1 MSDYRALFKHSRNY
15 LFANIATKALAFI
28 SIPVYTRLLT
38 VEEYGIV
45 NVLMSVLNIAP
56 ILLTLNLEVA
66 IGRYFFDTDDINDF
80 KRFVGCS
87 IRLAGLSFLVMS
99 LIFIILLPWFSSL
112 LSFPFLLTLSIL
124 PLSLYRIINS
134 VFQQIY
140 NPLLESKKIAIVSS
154 VQTYLAFGLSVIAIL
169 CLNDQKYYG
178 FAIGNIVALFLLG
191 IYMFKQIRPYTIGC
205 WDKKYIKYTIN
216 YCIPY
221 IPYSLS
227 GVIIDQ
233 FGRIFISADS
243 GFDSAGLYSMA
254 ANIAMI
260 MAIFIGLVHQAWN
273 PFYFRYLNNNDYK
286 SLDDDYDIIWRITLL
301 LAVGIAIFG
310 KEIGFVLG
318 GKQYLDSLYVIPV
331 LCVGYAMYQWAY
343 VYMRN
348 TGYAKKTIWNGI
360 VITISGFVNV
370 LLSALLTPI
379 MKELGVAIAFMISYT
394 ILMVLSYYVNKL
406 ELHVYSPAFKSF
418 FMQFLL
424 CVPFLVLGYCSY
436 EIDMSY
442 QIFIAKVLLLALYSL
457 IIAYKYR
464 DKLLSI
470 LK

>member
-1 MSDYRALFKHSRNY
+1 MSNYRALFKHSRNY

-28 SIPVYTRLLT
+28 SIPVYTRILT

-45 NVLMSVLNIAP
+45 NVLMSVLNITP

-87 IRLAGLSFLVMS
+87 IRLAGISFLIMTVA
-99 LIFIILLPWFSSL
+99 FVILLPWLSKL
-112 LSFPFLLTLSIL
+112 LSFPILLTLSII

-134 VFQQIY
+134 IFQQIY

-154 VQTYLAFGLSVIAIL
+154 VQTYLAFGLSVIAIF
-169 CLNDQKYYG
+169 CLNDRKYYG
-178 FAIGNIVALFLLG
+178 FAIGNIVALFMLG
-191 IYMFKQIRPYTIGC
+191 IYMYKQIKPYTIGC
-205 WDKKYIKYTIN
+205 WDKKYFKYIIN

-227 GVIIDQ
+227 GVILDQ

-273 PFYFRYLNNNDYK
+273 PFYFKYLNGKDYK
-286 SLDDDYDIIWRITLL
+286 SLDNDYDLIWRVTLL
-301 LAVGIAIFG
+301 LAVGISFFG
-310 KEIGFVLG
+310 KEMGYMLG
-318 GKQYLDSLYVIPV
+318 GKQYLGTLYVIPI
-331 LCVGYAMYQWAY
+331 LCIGYSMYQWAY

-348 TGYAKKTIWNGI
+348 TGYAKKTIWNGV

-370 LLSALLTPI
+370 SLSAILTPL
-379 MKELGVAIAFMISYT
+379 MKELGIALAFTFSYAILLF
-394 ILMVLSYYVNKL
+394 LSYMVNKKV
-406 ELHVYSPAFKSF
+406 LHVYTTSFGAFGRLFVYCFPF
-418 FMQFLL
+418 FCMSWYSYMLDESIALFCIKVFLFVSLLILL
-424 CVPFLVLGYCSY
+424 C
-436 EIDMSY
+436 
-442 QIFIAKVLLLALYSL
+442 
-457 IIAYKYR
+457 YKYY
-464 DKLLSI
+464 KSAFNYF
-470 LK
+470 K